1 MRCRLAGHAELTLP
15 SNSLF
20 HNEPLGVTA
29 LRRSSRE
36 IVEGNRPCCRA
47 ISRTPHRWGFIAQ
60 FPPARQTPGSVPNAG
75 SNLSVGCRPPLETI
89 VGPTAAPRHMPTQPP
104 HFAPPPGDVLPER
117 LFRLQWVDTRP
128 AKRWHQYSLCGF
140 LWPRPQGT
148 VRQYVHPIE
157 WNGNTLRPQL
167 CLSRAKF
174 NIGLQLFQQGDSRVR
189 PRPQ

>member
-104 HFAPPPGDVLPER
+104 HFAPPPAMYFQNACFVSNGLTPGRPSDGIS
-117 LFRLQWVDTRP
+117 TRCVG
-128 AKRWHQYSLCGF
+128 SCG
-140 LWPRPQGT
+140 RGHKAQSASMSTRSSGMAT
-148 VRQYVHPIE
+148 HSD
-157 WNGNTLRPQL
+157 
-167 CLSRAKF
+167 LSFA
-174 NIGLQLFQQGDSRVR
+174 
-189 PRPQ
+189 